1 MAVTCGSGYQHATA
15 RAFSRL
21 AEASDRKVEDM
32 ADDKYDKILLK
43 VQIKG
48 VSSLNNNEVEDLKKL
63 MKESSSRGNKARE
76 LLK

>member
-1 MAVTCGSGYQHATA
+1 
-15 RAFSRL
+15 
-21 AEASDRKVEDM
+21 M